1 MDGSHKRYPG
11 APPFEDDETS
21 RKVFFG
27 RERESCVL
35 SDQIITNR
43 LVVVYARSGAGKTSL
58 LKAGVAQHLRD
69 EGFLPLFIR
78 VNVVGRKPLELINES
93 IGREAARQGIEY
105 VPGRM
110 DSLWLFVK
118 TAELWRGD
126 FLLTPVLIFDQFE
139 EFFTLQ
145 PPEFRKELLEG
156 LGALVRG
163 VRPSAAQGSGGA
175 REVPGARQDI
185 TDSPPAARV
194 VLSLREDFLGFLEEA
209 ADVLPQ
215 ILSQRFRLVPLSEAA
230 AMRAFQEPSRVDDAA
245 FATRPFDIP
254 SETVEQ
260 VLKILSRRGPSH
272 VQQAQSRTTI
282 ELFQLQLLCQHIE
295 ELAARRQAGGADR
308 VAVTLQDLG
317 GESGLQSIL
326 SDFYVRVL
334 NLIPSIQSRSAARS
348 LCERALI
355 SPTGRRL
362 SLEES
367 EIERRFHLS
376 VETLRILT
384 QQRLLRAEP
393 HADSVYYE
401 LSHDSLIEPILAK
414 RQYRRELLAKVG
426 GVLGAVLYIAIV
438 SRSLWKDRRK
448 GR

>member
-1 MDGSHKRYPG
+1 MGGSHKRYPG
-11 APPFEDDETS
+11 APPFEDNETS

-27 RERESCVL
+27 RERESCAL

-58 LKAGVAQHLRD
+58 LRAGVAQPLRD
-69 EGFLPLFIR
+69 QGFLPLFVR

-93 IGREAARQGIEY
+93 VGREAARQGIEY

-110 DSLWLFVK
+110 DSLWHFFK

-126 FLLTPVLIFDQFE
+126 FLMTPVLIFDQFE

-145 PPEFRKELLEG
+145 SPEFRRELLEG

-163 VRPSAAQGSGGA
+163 VRPSAAQGAGGA
-175 REVPGARQDI
+175 REAPGARQNI

-209 ADVLPQ
+209 ADVIPQ

-230 AMRAFQEPSRVDDAA
+230 AMRAFQEPSQVDDLA
-245 FATRPFDIP
+245 FATKPFDIP
-254 SETVEQ
+254 SESVEQ
-260 VLKILSRRGPSH
+260 VLKILSRRGPAH
-272 VQQAQSRTTI
+272 VQRAPSSTTI
-282 ELFQLQLLCQHIE
+282 EPFQLQLLCQHIE
-295 ELAARRQAGGADR
+295 QLAARRQESSTDR

-317 GESGLQSIL
+317 GESGLRSIL

-334 NLIPSIQSRSAARS
+334 DLIPSIASRSAARS
-348 LCERALI
+348 LCEVALI

-367 EIERRFHLS
+367 EIERRFRLS

-384 QQRLLRAEP
+384 EQRLLRAEP

-414 RQYRRELLAKVG
+414 RQYRRELVTKAGV
-426 GVLGAVLYIAIV
+426 VLGTVLYIAIV
-438 SRSLWKDRRK
+438 SRSIWKDSRKRR
-448 GR
+448 